1 MSRCTEY
8 SLYFLGISL
17 YNIERVGSGLPP
29 FHVNNSK
36 GAIEMKKFGKFLF
49 STAALAAVG
58 AGVYYAYKKFVADDQ
73 DIDDDDDFIDDL
85 DDFDLDDDDED
96 ASNSPEYVSV
106 ASDAVDK
113 AKDAAEDVAD
123 AAKDVLN
130 NISDAV
136 KDVTE

>member
-1 MSRCTEY
+1 
-8 SLYFLGISL
+8 
-17 YNIERVGSGLPP
+17 
-29 FHVNNSK
+29 
-36 GAIEMKKFGKFLF
+36 MKKFGKFLF

-73 DIDDDDDFIDDL
+73 DID
-85 DDFDLDDDDED
+85 DDDDED